1 MSQQHETKFK
11 KRIRPLLD
19 SLDRSWWVKT
29 QMVALLGIPDF
40 LGCVNGHFVALELK
54 RGDRGSRYANEATK
68 LQAWVLQKIKA
79 AGGFVFVVTPENWDE
94 IYPLLQQISKNKIIS
109 SEPGRWDS

>member
-1 MSQQHETKFK
+1 MQHETKFK

-19 SLDRSWWVKT
+19 SLPFSWWVKT

-40 LGCVNGHFVALELK
+40 MGCVNGQFVALELK
-54 RGDRGSRYANEATK
+54 RGLTGSRGESEATK
-68 LQAWVLQKIKA
+68 LQSWVLSKIRA
-79 AGGFVFVVTPENWDE
+79 AGGITFVVTPENWGE
-94 IYPLLQQISKNKIIS
+94 IYPLLQQIAAKKIVT